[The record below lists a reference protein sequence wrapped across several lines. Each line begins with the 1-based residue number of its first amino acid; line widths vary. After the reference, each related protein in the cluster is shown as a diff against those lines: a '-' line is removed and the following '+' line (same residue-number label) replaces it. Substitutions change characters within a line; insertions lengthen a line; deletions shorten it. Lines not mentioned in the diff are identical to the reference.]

1 MENTHSTFLVLKIRE
16 DKSNGKTE
24 ITVDKGFDSLVDAK
38 RYKDA
43 KDLIERLTPSEYCTN
58 VSIPRIKKIRIKT
71 LANLNGKS
79 LFKLKII
86 AEAKAN
92 NPNLK

>member
-38 RYKDA
+38 KYKDA
-43 KDLIERLTPSEYCTN
+43 KDLIERLTPNDYWIYSY
-58 VSIPRIKKIRIKT
+58 KIQQIFY
-71 LANLNGKS
+71 KS
-79 LFKLKII
+79 FVQVEKS
-86 AEAKAN
+86 A
-92 NPNLK
+92 